1 LAAHS
6 KAAQETLLGYP
17 ETIHSEKNFKVSVID
32 LGFNS
37 LKLANFEID
46 QQNHYRT
53 YELQDAKVKLGEG
66 LDETGFLGSEAIQR
80 TIEALKVF
88 HDIVNVESIHEVL
101 AVATSALRES
111 ADKEAFRRNAFDAAG
126 FNFQVLTEEQEALYS
141 YTGAVKA
148 TRIPTCL
155 FFDLGGGSLELV
167 YAENYKIRKVL
178 SLPLGARRLTYLYG
192 EKDGTFKKKNY
203 ELMRERIVELLPSK
217 KELSI
222 PEGIKLLGVGGTI
235 RAISKYHQELTHY
248 PIEKTHNYAMDYDAV
263 HWVSTKLE
271 AASEEQL
278 ASIKAFSG
286 ARAETM
292 IAGSCVVATMMEA
305 IGSTEV
311 VTSFHGLRE
320 GTLSVFLTNPIAF
333 QSGKVSRKEIEDE
346 VKLTL
351 QEDEEGNEF
360 LTGFRIAGLIN
371 EREEIILSR
380 KDELLREVLLTSNL
394 PSLFVQLLGADSSLS
409 HSEQLLLATSLIGA
423 ENRRTAERIAAK
435 YSGLLSKKSRRAIKR
450 LSPLLR
456 LLRVLE
462 QGKIEAGIKKT
473 TDAIEIELSP
483 RDSLPLD
490 LLEQSAK
497 ALSVASGITVRC
509 SIAKVASNRGQRAVS
524 PVDGDNSN

>member
-1 LAAHS
+1 MAAHS
-6 KAAQETLLGYP
+6 KAAQETLLDFP

-32 LGFNS
+32 LGFNT
-37 LKLANFEID
+37 LKLANFEVD
-46 QQNHYRT
+46 EQNHYRT

-66 LDETGFLGSEAIQR
+66 LDETGFLGTEAIQR
-80 TIEALKVF
+80 TIDALEVF
-88 HDIVNVESIHEVL
+88 RDIVNVESIHEVL
-101 AVATSALRES
+101 AVATSAVRD
-111 ADKEAFRRNAFDAAG
+111 AGDKEAFRQNTFEATG
-126 FNFQVLTEEQEALYS
+126 FNLHVLTEEQEALYS
-141 YTGAVKA
+141 YVGAVKA

-167 YAENYKIRKVL
+167 YTENYKIRKVL

-192 EKDGTFKKKNY
+192 EKDGRFKQKNY

-217 KELSI
+217 KEVSI

-263 HWVSTKLE
+263 HWASTKLE

-320 GTLSVFLTNPIAF
+320 GTLSVFLANPIAF
-333 QSGKVSRKEIEDE
+333 QSGDVSRKEIEDE
-346 VKLTL
+346 VKSFLR
-351 QEDEEGNEF
+351 EEEVGNA
-360 LTGFRIAGLIN
+360 LLAGFREAGLID

-394 PSLFVQLLGADSSLS
+394 PSLFVQLLGVDSSLS
-409 HSEQLLLATSLIGA
+409 HSEQLLLAISLIGA
-423 ENRRTAERIAAK
+423 ENKRTAERIAAK
-435 YSGLLSKKSRRAIKR
+435 YSGLLSKRSRRAIKR
-450 LSPLLR
+450 LSSVLR
-456 LLRVLE
+456 LLQILE
-462 QGKIEAGIKKT
+462 QGKIQANIRKT
-473 TDAIEIELSP
+473 ADSVEIELSP
-483 RDSLPLD
+483 SETLPLD
-490 LLEQSAK
+490 LMEQTVK
-497 ALSVASGITVRC
+497 ALSVASEITVRC
-509 SIAKVASNRGQRAVS
+509 AIAKRASIRGQRTAS
-524 PVDGDNSN
+524 RDDGDASN